1 MPPISSAVV
10 PSIFLRRAKIAHFI
24 KAIYGGIKMTCP
36 NCNGKTKV
44 VDSRTDE
51 DSTERRR
58 ECVECGYR
66 FSTVEVDRDL
76 FERMVKQN
84 G

>member
-1 MPPISSAVV
+1 
-10 PSIFLRRAKIAHFI
+10 
-24 KAIYGGIKMTCP
+24 MTCP
-36 NCNGKTKV
+36 NCNEKTKV
-44 VDSRTDE
+44 IDSRTDE

-58 ECVECGYR
+58 ECTTCGYR
-66 FSTVEVDRDL
+66 FSTVELDRDL